1 MDGDG
6 SGAIGI
12 QELEDPLIGLGFAD
26 NRKQVEEMISLVD
39 EDGSGQIEFGEFLGI
54 LQNQSDERTLKI
66 NKFFKDMAGGHLGSE
81 DLPFNLLVQKMRR
94 DYMMNAIMSTDP
106 SKREFG
112 ERILKNSKMQTKWA
126 KWSASMAPGI
136 VTVRPSN

>member
-1 MDGDG
+1 M
-6 SGAIGI
+6 
-12 QELEDPLIGLGFAD
+12 
-26 NRKQVEEMISLVD
+26 
-39 EDGSGQIEFGEFLGI
+39 
-54 LQNQSDERTLKI
+54 
-66 NKFFKDMAGGHLGSE
+66 GSE